1 MARQDFQY
9 GLAAQMNTSPH
20 ADDSSAADTLADA
33 LASCAA
39 GDRAGLKVIF
49 DAEAGRLVGM
59 AQRILRRRDLAE
71 EVVQEAFVIIWE
83 KAGQYAGDRGSPRG
97 WIYTIVR
104 NRALNVIRDGAR
116 EDLVDASDL
125 EQVHDLSGAADD
137 AWRDLASE
145 SQLKQCLEALDE
157 PKRQSILLAYINGF
171 THGEV
176 AGQLK
181 VPLGTAK
188 SWIKRGLSMLREC
201 LS

>member
-1 MARQDFQY
+1 
-9 GLAAQMNTSPH
+9 MNTSPH